1 MTSPSE
7 PLRATGRL
15 PALAVINPSGNRT
28 RMPLE
33 PLPFTIGRQGDNN
46 LVLRDNRAS
55 RAHARVVAENGD
67 YYVEDLDSRHGVFVN
82 GHRVKRH
89 KLIDADRIDF
99 GFQDSYRLV
108 FTLEDDEIRRF
119 MEQMSTQA
127 AAGATNLSKLRSL
140 VEVAR
145 ALQSSLSTQ
154 DVLAAVVDAA
164 LSVTGAERGF
174 LLLKNE
180 EELDVSVARDRRG
193 AALGP
198 DDLGVPRTLIHRAL
212 RTRRDMLSMTF
223 DPLGEGGIRPEMS
236 VADLE
241 LRSVVCVPLIH
252 VRTGS
257 PCRTPSHSRSTT
269 PWESST
275 WIRAARPRTCRLA
288 IARFCKRW
296 RSKRPPFLKMPD
308 CSKKNAPSGTSK
320 KSWISRAPF
329 SRDLLPN
336 DLPSEGWF
344 RAAGSSISSRQVG
357 GDYYDVHPAGPH
369 AYACVIADVS
379 GKGVS
384 AALLAAL
391 LQGAFLLASEGPAQ
405 IEDVMCSI
413 NRFLTERAKGEK
425 YATVF
430 YCTVDRSGLLRWSN
444 AGHPKPILVRANS
457 ELISLESTG
466 LPLGMLEV
474 ASYEV
479 KSMQLQPGDK
489 LVLYSDGLSEAESE
503 DGEFFDRKAFRET
516 LLANAALGCKEF
528 HSKLVEAV
536 EDFSEGRGIGR
547 RYYDAGAG
555 VSALAARLRRCA
567 ATANIVPAAA
577 ATPRATA
584 TPGTGSAGAGGSDT
598 TPDSSMCAGS
608 RT

>member
-7 PLRATGRL
+7 PPLLTGRL
-15 PALAVINPSGNRT
+15 PALAVINPSGNRS
-28 RMPLE
+28 RVPLE

-55 RAHARVVAENGD
+55 RAHARIVSENSD
-67 YYVEDLDSRHGVFVN
+67 FFVEDLGSRHGVFVN
-82 GHRVKRH
+82 GQRVKRH
-89 KLIDADRIDF
+89 KLADADRIDF

-145 ALQSSLSTQ
+145 ALQSSLSTH
-154 DVLAAVVDAA
+154 DVLVAVVDAA

-174 LLLKNE
+174 LLLKNN

-198 DDLGVPRTLIHRAL
+198 SDLGVPRTLIHRAL

-257 PCRTPSHSRSTT
+257 MQDTIAQSLNDTVGVLYMDSRGSAADLSVGNREILQTLALEASTILENARLLEEERTKRHL
-269 PWESST
+269 EEELDL
-275 WIRAARPRTCRLA
+275 ART
-288 IARFCKRW
+288 IQQ
-296 RSKRPPFLKMPD
+296 
-308 CSKKNAPSGTSK
+308 G
-320 KSWISRAPF
+320 
-329 SRDLLPN
+329 LLPN
-336 DLPSEGWF
+336 DLPSKGWF
-344 RAAGSSISSRQVG
+344 RAAGSSITSRQVG
-357 GDYYDVHPAGPH
+357 GDYFDVHPAGPD
-369 AYACVIADVS
+369 AFACVIADVS

-405 IEDVMCSI
+405 IEDVMSSI

-457 ELISLESTG
+457 ELISLDSTG

-479 KSMQLQPGDK
+479 KSMQLEPGDK
-489 LVLYSDGLSEAESE
+489 VVLYSDGLSEAESE
-503 DGEFFDRKAFRET
+503 DGEFFDRKGFRET
-516 LLANAALGCKEF
+516 LRANASLGCVEF
-528 HSKLVEAV
+528 HAKLVEAV
-536 EDFSEGRGIGR
+536 EDFSEG
-547 RYYDAGAG
+547 AE
-555 VSALAARLRRCA
+555 LADD
-567 ATANIVPAAA
+567 I
-577 ATPRATA
+577 
-584 TPGTGSAGAGGSDT
+584 T
-598 TPDSSMCAGS
+598 TLVLEYQP
-608 RT
+608 

>member
-55 RAHARVVAENGD
+55 RAHARIVAENGD
-67 YYVEDLDSRHGVFVN
+67 YFVEDLDSRHGVFVN
-82 GHRVKRH
+82 GQRVKRH
-89 KLIDADRIDF
+89 KLADSDRIDF

-180 EELDVSVARDRRG
+180 DELDVSVARDRRG

-198 DDLGVPRTLIHRAL
+198 ADLGVPRTLIHRAL

-257 PCRTPSHSRSTT
+257 MQDTIAQSLNDTVGVLYMDSRGSAADLSVGNREILQTLALEASTILENARLLEEERTKRHL
-269 PWESST
+269 EEELDL
-275 WIRAARPRTCRLA
+275 ART
-288 IARFCKRW
+288 IQQ
-296 RSKRPPFLKMPD
+296 
-308 CSKKNAPSGTSK
+308 G
-320 KSWISRAPF
+320 
-329 SRDLLPN
+329 LLPN
-336 DLPSEGWF
+336 DLPSQGWF
-344 RAAGSSISSRQVG
+344 RACGSSISSRQVG

-430 YCTVDRSGLLRWSN
+430 YCTVDQSGLLRWSN
-444 AGHPKPILVRANS
+444 AGHPKPVLVRAGS

-536 EDFSEGRGIGR
+536 EDFSEGAELGDDI
-547 RYYDAGAG
+547 
-555 VSALAARLRRCA
+555 
-567 ATANIVPAAA
+567 
-577 ATPRATA
+577 
-584 TPGTGSAGAGGSDT
+584 T
-598 TPDSSMCAGS
+598 TLVLEYQP
-608 RT
+608 